1 VTGLYNFWFRPDQQ
15 DAQPESAQTKLRPL
29 MHLPEKRLTE
39 QEAASKMFFAPGLT
53 VTNGHLRLPRLISAT
68 N

>member
-1 VTGLYNFWFRPDQQ
+1 
-15 DAQPESAQTKLRPL
+15 

-39 QEAASKMFFAPGLT
+39 QKAASKMFFAPGLMN
-53 VTNGHLRLPRLISAT
+53 TNDIRVPRLISAT